1 MVVVLNMIS
10 DLSLVKFELVEV
22 EEDRSRSLLLAEL
35 KLDIVFL

>member
-22 EEDRSRSLLLAEL
+22 EEDRSRSLVLVEL